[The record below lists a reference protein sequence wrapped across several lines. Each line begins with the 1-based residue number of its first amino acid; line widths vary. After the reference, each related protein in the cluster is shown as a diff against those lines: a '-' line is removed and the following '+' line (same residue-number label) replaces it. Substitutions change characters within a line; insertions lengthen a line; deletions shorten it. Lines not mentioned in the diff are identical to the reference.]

1 MSDVETPL
9 QRGPSQRASVN
20 ALAAPLARA
29 FVRDAPALRV
39 GVERAGDGATLVDAG
54 IDCRGGV
61 EAGRRVAEICLGGLG
76 MVDLVAGD
84 SPWPLGVRV
93 SANDPVLAC
102 LGSQY
107 AGWSLTH
114 GEGKGAFH
122 SLGSGP
128 ARALACKEPLFDEL
142 GYRDAFD
149 SACLVLEVDRRP
161 PPEIIAKVAR
171 DCRLAAERLTVIL
184 TPTRSLAGVVQ
195 IVARVLEVALHKVH
209 ALKFPLASI
218 VDGIGS
224 APVPPP
230 SRDFVTA
237 MGRTND
243 AILFGGRVQLY
254 VDTSDDEAAELAR
267 NLPSSASK
275 QFGKPFAQIFS
286 ECGYDFYK
294 IDPLLFAPAE
304 VVVSNMRSGASFRAG
319 RVVPELVTASFS
331 GKT

>member
-1 MSDVETPL
+1 MNS
-9 QRGPSQRASVN
+9 
-20 ALAAPLARA
+20 LAAPLAAA
-29 FVRDAPALRV
+29 FVRDALALRV
-39 GVERAGDGATLVDAG
+39 GVERASDGAVLVDAG
-54 IDCRGGV
+54 IDHSGGV

-76 MVDLVAGD
+76 RVDLVADD
-84 SPWPLGVRV
+84 SQWPLGVRV

-107 AGWSLTH
+107 AGWSLAH

-142 GYRDAFD
+142 GYRDSFD
-149 SACLVLEVDRRP
+149 STCVVLEVDRRP
-161 PPEIIAKVAR
+161 PPEVIAKVVR
-171 DCRLAAERLTVIL
+171 DCQVAAERLTVIL

-218 VDGIGS
+218 VDGVGS

-254 VDTSDDEAAELAR
+254 VDASDDEAGELAR

-275 QFGKPFAQIFS
+275 QYGKPFAQIFS
-286 ECGYDFYK
+286 ECGYDFYE

-304 VVVSNMRSGASFRAG
+304 VVVSNVRSGMSFRAG
-319 RVVPELVTASFS
+319 RVAPELVTASFS
-331 GKT
+331 GKA

>member
-1 MSDVETPL
+1 MSEAETSSRRSRL
-9 QRGPSQRASVN
+9 QRASVN
-20 ALAAPLARA
+20 ALAAPLAAA
-29 FVRDAPALRV
+29 FVSDALALRV
-39 GVERAGDGATLVDAG
+39 GVERASDGATLVDAG
-54 IDCRGGV
+54 IDQRGGV

-76 MVDLVAGD
+76 RVDLVTD
-84 SPWPLGVRV
+84 HSEWPLGVRV

-107 AGWSLTH
+107 AGWSLAH

-128 ARALACKEPLFDEL
+128 ARALACKEPLFEEL
-142 GYRDAFD
+142 GYADSFD
-149 SACLVLEVDRRP
+149 STCLVLEVDRRP
-161 PPEIIAKVAR
+161 PTEVIAKVAR
-171 DCRLAAERLTVIL
+171 DCRVVADRLTVIL

-218 VDGIGS
+218 VDGVGS

-230 SRDFVTA
+230 SPDFVTA

-254 VDTSDDEAAELAR
+254 VDASDDAAADLAR

-275 QFGKPFAQIFS
+275 QYGKPFAQVFS
-286 ECGYDFYK
+286 ECAYDFYK

-304 VVVSNMRSGASFRAG
+304 VVVSNVTSGKSFRAG
-319 RVVPELVTASFS
+319 RVAPELVAASFS
-331 GKT
+331 EPS

>member
-1 MSDVETPL
+1 
-9 QRGPSQRASVN
+9 
-20 ALAAPLARA
+20 
-29 FVRDAPALRV
+29 
-39 GVERAGDGATLVDAG
+39 
-54 IDCRGGV
+54 
-61 EAGRRVAEICLGGLG
+61 
-76 MVDLVAGD
+76 
-84 SPWPLGVRV
+84 
-93 SANDPVLAC
+93 VLAC

-171 DCRLAAERLTVIL
+171 DCGLAAERLTVIL